1 MQLVIG
7 SPTVRVERC
16 SQAGAA
22 SADDS
27 GVTLNA
33 RAMSDPACR
42 PRGRWCVIVVCLGV
56 LAGAGG
62 VTYAAFSATTASSAN
77 NFSSA
82 PDWVA
87 PTVSRSTAGEAGG
100 GVAQHVHPGASY
112 HLYGELSDSGN
123 PASGVASV
131 TADVSALSSG
141 ETAAAM
147 PGGAFSFGGTGYG
160 HRSAALTANATLAAC
175 SYTPTITSTD
185 VAGNNR
191 TENASKVM
199 VDRDL
204 LNAYHVR
211 IDGAAATDKV
221 GLSVANAGD
230 VNGDGRPDALVGAPQ
245 TA

>member
-7 SPTVRVERC
+7 SPTVRVEC
-16 SQAGAA
+16 CGQAGAA

-56 LAGAGG
+56 LAGGG

-77 NFSSA
+77 NFSAA

-131 TADVSALSSG
+131 TANVSALSSG

-175 SYTPTITSTD
+175 SYMQTITSTD
-185 VAGNNR
+185 VAGNSSGAG
-191 TENASKVM
+191 NASKVM

-211 IDGAAATDKV
+211 IDGAAAADKV
-221 GLSVANAGD
+221 GISVANAGD
-230 VNGDGRPDALVGAPQ
+230 VNGDGRPDALVGASL
-245 TA
+245 